1 METMRLR
8 LRKTNKFND
17 GWSCLED
24 WEDVGEV
31 SLHRCSK
38 TERNGNYTMRFLVV
52 NDNHLAG
59 DLSQAIR
66 DTLSGS
72 NCRHEFDCCGCAS
85 RSASVK
91 RKNNVYKVTVTVTHN
106 F

>member
-8 LRKTNKFND
+8 LTNKYND
-17 GWSCLED
+17 G
-24 WEDVGEV
+24 GEV

-38 TERNGNYTMRFLVV
+38 TERNEDGNYTMRFLVI

-72 NCRHEFDCCGCAS
+72 NCQHQFDCCGCAS

-91 RKNNVYKVTVTVTHN
+91 RKNNNVYKVTVTVTHN